1 MFTINCKGRLLVV
14 DKPLVMG
21 ILNITPDSFYEK
33 SRVSS
38 PEKILALAKK
48 MIGEGADMLD
58 VGAQSTRPGAEIVG
72 QEEELS
78 RIIPVIELLI
88 KNFPNLVLSIDTFNA
103 EVAEKALMAGASIV
117 NDISGGSFDNKML
130 ATVARQGAAYICMH
144 VRGDAETMHQH
155 NNYNTLMLEIIDYFI
170 QKKEACRSAGIND
183 LIIDPGFGFSKTIDN
198 NFELLQKF
206 ESLQLIGLPILL
218 GVSRKSTIYKT
229 LNDSAEN
236 ALNGTTVLNSIG
248 LLKGASILRV
258 HDVKEAREA
267 VTLIDQYKKA
277 GNTWKPRLPA

>member
-21 ILNITPDSFYEK
+21 ILNTTPDSFYDK

-38 PEKILALAKK
+38 PETVLALAKK
-48 MIGEGADMLD
+48 MIDEGADMLD
-58 VGAQSTRPGAEIVG
+58 VGAQSTRPGADVVG
-72 QEEELS
+72 PEEELS

-88 KNFPNLVLSIDTFNA
+88 KNFPKLVLSIDTFNA
-103 EVAEKALMAGASIV
+103 KVAEKALIAGASIV
-117 NDISGGSFDNKML
+117 NDISGGSFDNNML

-144 VRGDAETMHQH
+144 VKGDAKTMHQEK
-155 NNYNTLMLEIIDYFI
+155 NYQNLLLEIIDYFI
-170 QKKEACRSAGIND
+170 HKKEACQSAGIND

-198 NFELLQKF
+198 NFKLLQKF
-206 ESLQLIGLPILL
+206 ELLQLIGLPMLL

-229 LNDSAEN
+229 LHDSAEN

-267 VTLIDQYKKA
+267 VTLVEQYKKA
-277 GNTWKPRLPA
+277 GNT